1 MSFGADGSDDETAIF
16 NSLKPNRSGVQIYL
30 VSLTETVHAGQFKWG
45 IFLLKSNGGVYQG
58 WLSPDGNRAGR
69 VKAEASLTA
78 RLTSH
83 ADAKAELSDPTIL
96 YRKVGDNG

>member
-1 MSFGADGSDDETAIF
+1 MSG
-16 NSLKPNRSGVQIYL
+16 
-30 VSLTETVHAGQFKWG
+30 GQFQWG
-45 IFLLKSNGGVYQG
+45 VVLQKSNGGVYQG